1 MPADSI
7 SRMDSN
13 GSGGEANPPE
23 NLLGTSPGASSL
35 RSRTES
41 ESSDKL
47 TRFVLPSM
55 DGSPPKVLT
64 LNEVGDVLKNIQ
76 NMELVHEIAI
86 NPEFKFEPYEP
97 PENSLERRI
106 KDIMHKAFW
115 DVLRGELNEN
125 PPRYDY
131 ALQLL
136 AEIKDCFPQI
146 ISQNN
151 TRALQHI
158 NEILDIDVLKQQAE
172 EGVLDFRAYA
182 NFVIQIMAKSCAP
195 ARDEM
200 VRQLTE
206 ITDVVD
212 TFKNILETMALM
224 KLDMVNCLLDFARND
239 IMANSVEYEKKKFKE
254 YLEYYKFGFPA
265 TENWLK
271 NSCAHD
277 VNNVPSTP
285 EQTISNAY
293 MQLMDWDES
302 MEFPEVLSVD
312 KERILKLGQR
322 AKRICTCAAV
332 ISICS
337 GVPIISQRTENRV
350 ALAKQIEIILQGTTN
365 KKELLDS
372 IENVW
377 LQVKT
382 VITGYLQKENQPIMD
397 TNTEDL
403 LKSQIMQAG
412 NKDSPVGQLMWKRF
426 QTYFRLALRS
436 RAGLPPPPPGYADFQ
451 DELEAYTTAL
461 KRVIAYNHSVFGE
474 YFMRVL
480 TQQPFASSAATVTTS
495 DAGAAGGTTAKEQD
509 SADNAAAAATAEQ
522 KAEQSQ

>member
-1 MPADSI
+1 MPADSV
-7 SRMDSN
+7 SRMESN
-13 GSGGEANPPE
+13 GTGGEANAPE

-41 ESSDKL
+41 ECSDKL
-47 TRFVLPSM
+47 ARFVLPSM

-115 DVLRGELNEN
+115 DVLRGQLNEN
-125 PPRYDY
+125 PPCYDH
-131 ALQLL
+131 AIQLL

-158 NEILDIDVLKQQAE
+158 NEILDIDVIKQQAE

-182 NFVIQIMAKSCAP
+182 NFVIHLMAKSCAP
-195 ARDEM
+195 ARDEL

-206 ITDVVD
+206 IEDVVD

-224 KLDMVNCLLDFARND
+224 KLDMVNYLLDFARND

-271 NSCAHD
+271 NSCIHD
-277 VNNVPSTP
+277 ANNKPCSP

-293 MQLMDWDES
+293 MELMDWDES
-302 MEFPEVLSVD
+302 KEFPEVLSID

-322 AKRICTCAAV
+322 AKRLCTCAAV

-337 GVPIISQRTENRV
+337 GVPVISQRTENRV
-350 ALAKQIEIILQGTTN
+350 ALAKQIDIILQGTTN
-365 KKELLDS
+365 EKELLDS

-382 VITGYLQKENQPIMD
+382 VINEYLQKEDQPVID
-397 TNTEDL
+397 ANTEDM
-403 LKSQIMQAG
+403 LKSQIMQTG
-412 NKDSPVGQLMWKRF
+412 NKDSPVRTLMWKRF
-426 QTYFRLALRS
+426 QTYFRLAMRS
-436 RAGLPPPPPGYADFQ
+436 RAGLPPPPPGYADFK
-451 DELEAYTTAL
+451 DELEAYCTAL

-474 YFMRVL
+474 YFMKVL
-480 TQQPFASSAATVTTS
+480 TQQRVTSTDTTTS
-495 DAGAAGGTTAKEQD
+495 
-509 SADNAAAAATAEQ
+509 AAAAAASATESVEPVSSSAAAVTEE
-522 KAEQSQ
+522 KSVNSQ